1 MPLMPVNLIEGP
13 IVLQRVA
20 QTIRQLSRRLRRL
33 AMSKKQQKALEAME
47 LARSQDRVVEKYLQ
61 AQRRLN

>member
-33 AMSKKQQKALEAME
+33 AMSKEQQKALEAME

-61 AQRRLN
+61 ALRRLN

>member
-1 MPLMPVNLIEGP
+1 
-13 IVLQRVA
+13 
-20 QTIRQLSRRLRRL
+20 
-33 AMSKKQQKALEAME
+33 LEAME